1 MTGRLLRLVLA
12 DRRRFVL
19 VGVLPAVVLT
29 VLAAVVSRS
38 DRLAGPDVAPPSV
51 APQVVAAAPAPLGGP
66 VVVATRFAQYW
77 VDTADPAGWLDRLRP
92 LATDEFGGV
101 VLPRADPASVPATRV
116 TGPARELPADTGAAI
131 VLVPLDTMT
140 LRVELVDTG
149 RGWRVSDAARA
160 DPAPDH

>member
-101 VLPRADPASVPATRV
+101 VLPAPTRPRSRRPVSRDPLASCRPTPERRSCWSRSTR
-116 TGPARELPADTGAAI
+116 
-131 VLVPLDTMT
+131 
-140 LRVELVDTG
+140 
-149 RGWRVSDAARA
+149 
-160 DPAPDH
+160 